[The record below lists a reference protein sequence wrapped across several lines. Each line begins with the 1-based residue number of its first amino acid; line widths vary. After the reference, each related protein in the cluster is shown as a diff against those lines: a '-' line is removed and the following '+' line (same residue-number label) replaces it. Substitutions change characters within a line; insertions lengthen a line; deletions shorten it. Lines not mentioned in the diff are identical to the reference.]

1 MMPRIHRRLAAGG
14 LCLLLALSPL
24 SPLSPRPA
32 RAAEP
37 AAAELTL
44 EQAMADQDWIGN
56 LPENPYWSD
65 DGRSIYYE
73 REREGIG
80 RQRKDLYRVDLASG
94 KVTLIEPAQR
104 ARADA
109 PGERNLE
116 RTRKVYLVDGDV
128 FVKDLK
134 TGAVRQI
141 TRTGE
146 AERDVHFLAD
156 GRRIW
161 FHRGTDVFI
170 HDLDSGVT
178 WQAADLK
185 LAKDP
190 AEKDTKY
197 LSEQQ
202 TRLFDV
208 IRQKQEK
215 EKREREEDKAL
226 AKTDP
231 TRTPLPW
238 YLGKEIQIE
247 MTSLSPSGDWLAVVT
262 APKREEPGA
271 GTKMPDWV
279 TESGNIEIRDV
290 RSKVGPAGLIPH
302 SVILL
307 DLKAHERHDLD
318 WPVLPGIKDDPLKG
332 LREAAEARNKAARK
346 DDEKKDEKKDAEKK
360 DEKKDEKKPES
371 RPLEVQ
377 KLVWTDDGDRLALM
391 LRARDNKDR
400 WIATWDAAGGALTPR
415 HRLTDAAWIN
425 WDFNDLGWLRDNETL
440 WYLSEESGWSQLYRL
455 STRTGETKRLTPGGA
470 PEGKYE
476 VSRT

>member
-1 MMPRIHRRLAAGG
+1 MMPRIHCRLAAGG

-56 LPENPYWSD
+56 PPENPYWSD
-65 DGRSIYYE
+65 DGRSIYYQ

-80 RQRKDLYRVDLASG
+80 PQRKDLYRVDLATG
-94 KVTLIEPAQR
+94 KAALIEPAQR

-141 TRTGE
+141 TRTAE

-190 AEKDTKY
+190 AEK
-197 LSEQQ
+197 E
-202 TRLFDV
+202 
-208 IRQKQEK
+208 
-215 EKREREEDKAL
+215 
-226 AKTDP
+226 
-231 TRTPLPW
+231 
-238 YLGKEIQIE
+238 
-247 MTSLSPSGDWLAVVT
+247 
-262 APKREEPGA
+262 PK
-271 GTKMPDWV
+271 
-279 TESGNIEIRDV
+279 
-290 RSKVGPAGLIPH
+290 
-302 SVILL
+302 
-307 DLKAHERHDLD
+307 
-318 WPVLPGIKDDPLKG
+318 
-332 LREAAEARNKAARK
+332 
-346 DDEKKDEKKDAEKK
+346 
-360 DEKKDEKKPES
+360 
-371 RPLEVQ
+371 
-377 KLVWTDDGDRLALM
+377 
-391 LRARDNKDR
+391 
-400 WIATWDAAGGALTPR
+400 
-415 HRLTDAAWIN
+415 
-425 WDFNDLGWLRDNETL
+425 
-440 WYLSEESGWSQLYRL
+440 
-455 STRTGETKRLTPGGA
+455 
-470 PEGKYE
+470 
-476 VSRT
+476 